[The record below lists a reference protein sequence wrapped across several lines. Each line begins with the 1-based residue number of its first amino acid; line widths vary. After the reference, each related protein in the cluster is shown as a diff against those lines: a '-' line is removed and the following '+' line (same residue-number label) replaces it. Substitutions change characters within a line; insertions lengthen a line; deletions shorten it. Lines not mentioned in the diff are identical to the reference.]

1 METTTR
7 SDYSALDEIVRIISC
22 IRQEDDPSP
31 ADYEWAISMI
41 ESKLTL
47 TGRRLS

>member
-1 METTTR
+1 METIAR

-22 IRQEDDPSP
+22 IRQESNP
-31 ADYEWAISMI
+31 APVDYEWAIAMI
-41 ESKLTL
+41 ESEITL